1 MSAALA
7 SASLASELAAVVG
20 GGHVVDDAAALAHYA
35 IEDVVPAVA
44 AAPGSEEEVAAVMRL
59 AADHSLTVVP
69 AGGFTRQAIG
79 YAPAR
84 AGLLL
89 DLSRLTSTEHYDPGD
104 LTIGVG
110 AGTRLAHLQARL
122 AQHQQFLPVDP
133 SAAERTTIGGL
144 LATAAQG
151 PLLHGYGGLRDFCIG
166 IRFITADGKRGKG
179 GGRVVKNVAGY
190 DLMKL
195 LIGSFGTLG
204 VITSASFKLFHLPQG
219 TRTYVADFAAP
230 EEAVAFRDRLLRS
243 PLTPMCLEIS
253 NPRAAEYL
261 GMDARPWRILLR
273 AAGSDAVLR
282 RYRAEL
288 GQALTRE
295 VEGEA
300 EARLWRAFSG
310 FEETILARHRNAMIF
325 AVHVPIAGVAAALA
339 AAERA
344 ALDYNFLCAAIGRAG
359 VGSLLVAFLPIAVDP
374 PAAMHYANA
383 ASELRGQLPEEQAS
397 AIVLRCPQE
406 AKPHFSLWGTSPTD
420 LEAMRAVKAALDP
433 GNLLN
438 RGRFMV
444 G

>member
-1 MSAALA
+1 MSAAVA
-7 SASLASELAAVVG
+7 SASLAAELAAIVG
-20 GGHVVDDAAALAHYA
+20 GAHVVDDPAALAHYA
-35 IEDVVPAVA
+35 IEDVVPALA

-59 AADHSLTVVP
+59 AAAHDLAVVP

-79 YAPAR
+79 YPPAP

-89 DLSRLTSTEHYDPGD
+89 DLSRLTATEHYDPGD

-110 AGTRLAHLQARL
+110 AGTRLADLEARL
-122 AQHQQFLPVDP
+122 AEHQQFLPVDP
-133 SAAERTTIGGL
+133 GGATRTTIGGL

-151 PLLHGYGGLRDFCIG
+151 PLQHGYGGLRDFCIG
-166 IRFITADGKRGKG
+166 IRFITAEGRRGKG

-204 VITSASFKLFHLPQG
+204 VITSASFKLFNLPRA
-219 TRTYVADFAAP
+219 TRTYVAEFAAL
-230 EEAVAFRDRLLRS
+230 EEAITFRDRLLRS
-243 PLTPMCLEIS
+243 PLAPMCLEIA

-261 GMDARPWRILLR
+261 GMDAKPWRILVR

-288 GQALTRE
+288 GQAITRE
-295 VEGEA
+295 VEGDA
-300 EARLWRAFSG
+300 EARLWRDFSG
-310 FEETILARHRNAMIF
+310 FEETIAARHRNAMIF

-344 ALDYNFLCAAIGRAG
+344 ALDCNFLCAGIGRAG
-359 VGSLLVAFLPIAVDP
+359 VGSLLLAFLPIAVDP
-374 PAAMHYANA
+374 PAAMQYANA
-383 ASELRGQLPEEQAS
+383 ASELRSQLPEEQAS
-397 AIVLRCPQE
+397 ASVLRCPKE
-406 AKPHFSLWGTSPTD
+406 AKPHFSLWGTSPTG
-420 LEAMRAVKAALDP
+420 LEAMRMVKSALDP

-438 RGRFMV
+438 RGRFML